1 MFRKGRRL
9 FSTAAISLIVI
20 AGLHTMGHFTSPV
33 PGSELAALEATMNAT
48 RIDLGAGMKP
58 SMGDIL
64 SSLSLLMTVSLV
76 GFAALML
83 AIASAGSA
91 RMVRIATVISTGIVG
106 AMVVLFGVYQVLP
119 PFMTFFISELLLV
132 SAIAG
137 GTPDDVAGGPAT

>member
-9 FSTAAISLIVI
+9 FSAAAISLIVI
-20 AGLHTMGHFTSPV
+20 AGLHTMGHFSSPE
-33 PGSELAALEATMNAT
+33 PGSEVAALEASMNAT

-58 SMGDIL
+58 SIGDIL
-64 SSLSLLMTVSLV
+64 SSLSLLMTISLV

-106 AMVVLFGVYQVLP
+106 AMFVLFGVYQVLP
-119 PFMTFFISELLLV
+119 PFMTLFITELMLV

-137 GTPDDVAGGPAT
+137 GTPDDVGEGRSA

>member
-20 AGLHTMGHFTSPV
+20 AGLHTMGHFTSPE
-33 PGSELAALEATMNAT
+33 PGSEMAALEATMNAT

-58 SMGDIL
+58 SIGDIL
-64 SSLSLLMTVSLV
+64 SSLSLLMTISLV

-91 RMVRIATVISTGIVG
+91 RMVRIATVVTTAIVG
-106 AMVVLFGVYQVLP
+106 SMVVLFGVYQVLP
-119 PFMTFFISELLLV
+119 PFMTFFITELILA

-137 GTPDDVAGGPAT
+137 RTPDDVGEGRSA

>member
-9 FSTAAISLIVI
+9 FSAAAISLIVI
-20 AGLHTMGHFTSPV
+20 AGLHTMGHFSSPE
-33 PGSELAALEATMNAT
+33 PGSEVAALEVSMNAT

-58 SMGDIL
+58 SIGDIL
-64 SSLSLLMTVSLV
+64 NSLSLLMTISLV

-83 AIASAGSA
+83 AIASAGTA
-91 RMVRIATVISTGIVG
+91 RMVRIATVISTGVVG

-119 PFMTFFISELLLV
+119 PFMTLFVTELILV

-137 GTPDDVAGGPAT
+137 GTPDDVAEGIAA